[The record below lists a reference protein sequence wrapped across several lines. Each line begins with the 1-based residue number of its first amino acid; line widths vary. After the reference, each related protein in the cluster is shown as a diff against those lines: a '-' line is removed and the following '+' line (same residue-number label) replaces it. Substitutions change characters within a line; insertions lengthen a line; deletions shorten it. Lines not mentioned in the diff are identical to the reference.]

1 MPWTFYSALGQKLN
15 TLATAGGASAL
26 QVNDSVAVALGTGSD
41 SKIYYDGTDSHWD
54 LRDTGTGDLIIA
66 QEACHPSPDPGQ
78 VHLWAGSA
86 GSVTATTTS
95 QLTIEDNTNTGIS
108 ILTPACAFGAVYF
121 GDPGS
126 NIAGGLLYNH
136 GACRLCVRV
145 EGNNVYWIKAAAMG
159 FPNGAACAPSI
170 TFTGDTNTGLYH
182 TNTADTLELI
192 AGGGGSIRLD
202 SDSKVFIKETANG
215 NMGRGLTIQQGGYDN
230 EILALKS
237 SDVGHGMTAYAEA
250 DTYGFLKKLYPCQGG
265 LSVSGF
271 STAAC
276 KSGLDLYAASCGAAN
291 TTKGTSALGIIQM
304 RSEIRNTNNSSTTNA
319 ATDSNMVVMRN
330 GDGQTRFIF
339 DNEGSGHADVEWTTY
354 SDGRLKSNRAEVP
367 YGLDT
372 LMQLRPQIYCRDSG
386 YLDEGN
392 PVLEGTPYRHIGFI
406 AQEVKALV
414 PEIIDDVCEGK
425 SWYSLND
432 GKLTAVVVKAD
443 QELEARVTALEG
455 K

>member
-1 MPWTFYSALGQKLN
+1 
-15 TLATAGGASAL
+15 
-26 QVNDSVAVALGTGSD
+26 
-41 SKIYYDGTDSHWD
+41 
-54 LRDTGTGDLIIA
+54 
-66 QEACHPSPDPGQ
+66 
-78 VHLWAGSA
+78 
-86 GSVTATTTS
+86 
-95 QLTIEDNTNTGIS
+95 
-108 ILTPACAFGAVYF
+108 
-121 GDPGS
+121 
-126 NIAGGLLYNH
+126 
-136 GACRLCVRV
+136 
-145 EGNNVYWIKAAAMG
+145 
-159 FPNGAACAPSI
+159 
-170 TFTGDTNTGLYH
+170 
-182 TNTADTLELI
+182 
-192 AGGGGSIRLD
+192 
-202 SDSKVFIKETANG
+202 
-215 NMGRGLTIQQGGYDN
+215 
-230 EILALKS
+230 
-237 SDVGHGMTAYAEA
+237 
-250 DTYGFLKKLYPCQGG
+250 
-265 LSVSGF
+265 
-271 STAAC
+271 
-276 KSGLDLYAASCGAAN
+276 
-291 TTKGTSALGIIQM
+291 M

-432 GKLTAVVVKAD
+432 GKLTAVVVKAV